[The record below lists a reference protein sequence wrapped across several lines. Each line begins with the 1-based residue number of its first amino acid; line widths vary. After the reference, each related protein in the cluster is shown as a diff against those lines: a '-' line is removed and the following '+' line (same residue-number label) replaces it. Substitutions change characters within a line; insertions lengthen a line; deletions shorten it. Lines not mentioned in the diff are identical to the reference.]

1 MRLLTTIDT
10 IWIHD
15 VLRVS
20 SEWTTQI
27 SYESVALLQHGPADF
42 EVQMSFYSI
51 AAKYNGPLEAAHALI
66 DDDRYDMGLCGA
78 AGQPKLDLSDQLRLC
93 SIASTYVHK
102 PSPQCK

>member
-20 SEWTTQI
+20 SEWTSQI
-27 SYESVALLQHGPADF
+27 SYESVASLQHAQAVCA
-42 EVQMSFYSI
+42 VQISFYSI

-66 DDDRYDMGLCGA
+66 DDDIYDME
-78 AGQPKLDLSDQLRLC
+78 P
-93 SIASTYVHK
+93 
-102 PSPQCK
+102 